1 MGRIG
6 GIQKH
11 SGTTMTAEKGS
22 TMATVG
28 VLCARGRVEENALM
42 AALAEAGI
50 VSALFP
56 PADEPLPV
64 GPMSPS
70 PTGHPFPVP
79 QLVVD
84 RHPTRQ
90 IARAVLATCG
100 ALGVPALCAGIAAT
114 GDRLDVASALAAHGL
129 PRPLTAL
136 CTSEDAAL
144 EAVAA
149 MGLPATLLPL
159 DLKSTPIP
167 LLDRDAAE
175 AVIEHRSV
183 LGGVS
188 GSLGLI
194 QAGSP
199 ASKNLVKVTVVDGA
213 AAALEAAPGTTVPD
227 KVLSLAKEAARAL
240 NADLVALIIALG
252 STDPVVWDAQPV
264 PDFRDAMP
272 VAGLTVAQTIAQSV
286 ERRLAAAVP
295 SFPAE
300 RGQAWTGF
308 STRAQRQR
316 GLRRDLVVS
325 A

>member
-1 MGRIG
+1 
-6 GIQKH
+6 
-11 SGTTMTAEKGS
+11 
-22 TMATVG
+22 MATVG

-64 GPMSPS
+64 GPLSPS
-70 PTGHPFPVP
+70 PTGRPFPVP

-84 RHPTRQ
+84 RHPVRQ
-90 IARAVLATCG
+90 VARAVLATCG
-100 ALGVPALCAGIAAT
+100 ALGVPALCGGVAAT

-159 DLKSTPIP
+159 DLKSTPIA

-175 AVIEHRSV
+175 AVIEHRAV

-199 ASKNLVKVTVVDGA
+199 ATENMVKVIVVDGA
-213 AAALEAAPGTTVPD
+213 AAALEVPSGTTVPD
-227 KVLSLAKEAARAL
+227 EALRLAEEAALAL
-240 NADLVALIIALG
+240 NADLVALMIALF
-252 STDPVVWDAQPV
+252 STEPVVWDAQPV
-264 PDFRDAMP
+264 PDFRHAMP
-272 VAGLTVAQTIAQSV
+272 VAGLTVAQTIASAV
-286 ERRLAAAVP
+286 ERRLSTAIPGVQT
-295 SFPAE
+295 E

-308 STRAQRQR
+308 STLTERREQ
-316 GLRRDLVVS
+316 GLRRDLVIS

>member
-1 MGRIG
+1 
-6 GIQKH
+6 
-11 SGTTMTAEKGS
+11 
-22 TMATVG
+22 MATVG

-64 GPMSPS
+64 GPLSPS
-70 PTGHPFPVP
+70 PTGRPFPVP

-149 MGLPATLLPL
+149 LGLPATLLPL

-175 AVIEHRSV
+175 AVVEHRAV
-183 LGGVS
+183 LGGVT
-188 GSLGLI
+188 GSLALI

-199 ASKNLVKVTVVDGA
+199 ASENLVQVIVVDGA
-213 AAALEAAPGTTVPD
+213 ASAVQVPPGTTVPGQA
-227 KVLSLAKEAARAL
+227 LHLAQEAARAL
-240 NADLVALIIALG
+240 NADLVALVIALG
-252 STDPVVWDAQPV
+252 STEPVVWDALPV

-272 VAGLTVAQTIAQSV
+272 VAGVTVAQAIAEAV
-286 ERRLAAAVP
+286 ERRLATVVP
-295 SFPAE
+295 SRPVEHDRTWTGYATHAE
-300 RGQAWTGF
+300 RKEQ
-308 STRAQRQR
+308 
-316 GLRRDLVVS
+316 GLRRDLVIS

>member
-1 MGRIG
+1 
-6 GIQKH
+6 
-11 SGTTMTAEKGS
+11 MTAEKGS
-22 TMATVG
+22 AMATVG

-70 PTGHPFPVP
+70 PAGRPFPVP

-84 RHPTRQ
+84 RHPIRQ
-90 IARAVLATCG
+90 IARAVLATCD

-167 LLDRDAAE
+167 LLDGDAAE
-175 AVIEHRSV
+175 AVIEHRAV
-183 LGGVS
+183 LGGVA

-194 QAGSP
+194 QTGSP
-199 ASKNLVKVTVVDGA
+199 TTHNLVKVIVVDGA
-213 AAALEAAPGTTVPD
+213 AAALEAAPGATVPE
-227 KVLSLAKEAARAL
+227 KVLRLAEEAAGAL
-240 NADLVALIIALG
+240 NADLVAIIIALG
-252 STDPVVWDAQPV
+252 STEPVVWDAHPV
-264 PDFRDAMP
+264 PDFREAMP
-272 VAGLTVAQTIAQSV
+272 VADLTVAQTIAKAV
-286 ERRLAAAVP
+286 ERRLATAVP
-295 SFPAE
+295 GYPAE
-300 RGQAWTGF
+300 RDQAWTGF
-308 STRAQRQR
+308 SARAQRQAQ
-316 GLRRDLVVS
+316 GPRRDLVIS

>member
-1 MGRIG
+1 
-6 GIQKH
+6 
-11 SGTTMTAEKGS
+11 MTAEKGS

-64 GPMSPS
+64 GPMFPS
-70 PTGHPFPVP
+70 PTGRPFPVP

-90 IARAVLATCG
+90 IARAVLATCD
-100 ALGVPALCAGIAAT
+100 ALGVPVLCAGIAAT

-144 EAVAA
+144 EAVAG
-149 MGLPATLLPL
+149 MGLQATLLPL

-175 AVIEHRSV
+175 AVVEHRAV
-183 LGGVS
+183 LGGVA
-188 GSLGLI
+188 GSLTLV

-199 ASKNLVKVTVVDGA
+199 ARDNLVKVIVVDGA
-213 AAALEAAPGTTVPD
+213 ASALEAAPGTTVPD
-227 KVLSLAKEAARAL
+227 QALRLAEEAARVL
-240 NADLVALIIALG
+240 EADLVALSIALS
-252 STDPVVWDAQPV
+252 STEPVVWDAQPV
-264 PDFRDAMP
+264 PDFREAMP
-272 VAGLTVAQTIAQSV
+272 VAGLTVAQTIAKAV
-286 ERRLAAAVP
+286 ERRLTTAVP
-295 SFPAE
+295 SFPAA
-300 RGQAWTGF
+300 RDQAWTGF
-308 STRAQRQR
+308 SARAQRQVQ

>member
-1 MGRIG
+1 
-6 GIQKH
+6 
-11 SGTTMTAEKGS
+11 
-22 TMATVG
+22 MATVG

-70 PTGHPFPVP
+70 PTGRPFPVP

-84 RHPTRQ
+84 RHPTRH
-90 IARAVLATCG
+90 IARAVLAACG

-159 DLKSTPIP
+159 DLKSRPIP
-167 LLDRDAAE
+167 LLDCDAAE
-175 AVIEHRSV
+175 AVVEHRAV
-183 LGGVS
+183 LGGVT

-194 QAGSP
+194 QAGAP
-199 ASKNLVKVTVVDGA
+199 ATENLVKVIVVDGA
-213 AAALEAAPGTTVPD
+213 ASALEAASGATVPD
-227 KVLSLAKEAARAL
+227 KALRLAEEAARAL
-240 NADLVALIIALG
+240 NAELVALIIALD
-252 STDPVVWDAQPV
+252 STEPVVWDARPV

-272 VAGLTVAQTIAQSV
+272 LAGLTVAQTIATAV
-286 ERRLAAAVP
+286 ERRLAIVVP
-295 SFPAE
+295 GFPAE
-300 RGQAWTGF
+300 RDQAWTGL
-308 STRAQRQR
+308 STRAQRQGR
-316 GLRRDLVVS
+316 RRDLVIS

>member
-1 MGRIG
+1 M
-6 GIQKH
+6 
-11 SGTTMTAEKGS
+11 
-22 TMATVG
+22 MATVG

-64 GPMSPS
+64 GPLSPS
-70 PTGHPFPVP
+70 PIGRPFPVP
-79 QLVVD
+79 QIVVD

-90 IARAVLATCG
+90 IARVVLATCG
-100 ALGVPALCAGIAAT
+100 ALGVPVLCAGIAAT

-149 MGLPATLLPL
+149 MALPATLLPL
-159 DLKSTPIP
+159 DLRSTPIP

-175 AVIEHRSV
+175 AVLEHRAV
-183 LGGVS
+183 LGGVD

-199 ASKNLVKVTVVDGA
+199 GTENLVKVIVVEGA
-213 AAALEAAPGTTVPD
+213 AYAIETAPGTTVPD
-227 KVLSLAKEAARAL
+227 QALRLAEEGARAL
-240 NADLVALIIALG
+240 NADLVAMIIALN
-252 STDPVVWDAQPV
+252 STEPVVWDVRPV
-264 PDFRDAMP
+264 PDFREAMP
-272 VAGLTVAQTIAQSV
+272 ITGLTVAQTIALAV
-286 ERRLAAAVP
+286 ERRLAATVP
-295 SFPAE
+295 DLPAN
-300 RGQAWTGF
+300 RDPVWPGF
-308 STRAQRQR
+308 SARAQPQGQ
-316 GLRRDLVVS
+316 GLRRDLVIS

>member
-1 MGRIG
+1 
-6 GIQKH
+6 
-11 SGTTMTAEKGS
+11 
-22 TMATVG
+22 MATVG
-28 VLCARGRVEENALM
+28 VLCARGRVEENAIM

-64 GPMSPS
+64 GPKAPS
-70 PTGHPFPVP
+70 PAGRPFPVP
-79 QLVVD
+79 QIVVD

-90 IARAVLATCG
+90 IARAVLATCS

-144 EAVAA
+144 EAVTA

-159 DLKSTPIP
+159 DLRSRPIA

-175 AVIEHRSV
+175 AVLEHRAV
-183 LGGVS
+183 LGGVE

-194 QAGSP
+194 QAGSIGFD
-199 ASKNLVKVTVVDGA
+199 NLVKVIVIDGA
-213 AAALEAAPGTTVPD
+213 ASALAAAPGTTVPD
-227 KVLSLAKEAARAL
+227 QALRLAERAAGAL
-240 NADLVALIIALG
+240 NADLVAIIIALG
-252 STDPVVWDAQPV
+252 PSGPLVWDARPV
-264 PDFRDAMP
+264 PDFRDTMP
-272 VAGLTVAQTIAQSV
+272 IADLTVAQAIARAV
-286 ERRLAAAVP
+286 ERRLATVP
-295 SFPAE
+295 GLPGKRDA
-300 RGQAWTGF
+300 AWTGIA
-308 STRAQRQR
+308 THGDGQ
-316 GLRRDLVVS
+316 GLRRDLVIS

>member
-1 MGRIG
+1 
-6 GIQKH
+6 
-11 SGTTMTAEKGS
+11 MTAEKGS

-28 VLCARGRVEENALM
+28 VLCARGRIEENALM
-42 AALAEAGI
+42 AALAQAGI

-70 PTGHPFPVP
+70 PTGRPFPVP
-79 QLVVD
+79 QIVVD

-100 ALGVPALCAGIAAT
+100 ALDVPVLCAGIAAT
-114 GDRLDVASALAAHGL
+114 GDRLDVASALAAHDL

-136 CTSEDAAL
+136 CTSEDAGI
-144 EAVAA
+144 EAVTA

-159 DLKSTPIP
+159 ELKSAPIA

-175 AVIEHRSV
+175 AVLEHRAV
-183 LGGVS
+183 LGGVE

-199 ASKNLVKVTVVDGA
+199 GTEDLANVIVVDGA
-213 AAALEAAPGTTVPD
+213 ASAFETRSGTAVSDQALRLAEHAAG
-227 KVLSLAKEAARAL
+227 AL
-240 NADLVALIIALG
+240 NADFVGIVIALRSSG
-252 STDPVVWDAQPV
+252 PVVWDARPV

-272 VAGLTVAQTIAQSV
+272 IGDLTVSQTIAQAV
-286 ERRLAAAVP
+286 KHRLMTTAPGLPGKRDPTWLGISSSAQ
-295 SFPAE
+295 
-300 RGQAWTGF
+300 GQ
-308 STRAQRQR
+308 
-316 GLRRDLVVS
+316 GLRRDLVIS

>member
-1 MGRIG
+1 
-6 GIQKH
+6 
-11 SGTTMTAEKGS
+11 
-22 TMATVG
+22 
-28 VLCARGRVEENALM
+28 M

-64 GPMSPS
+64 GPLSPS
-70 PTGHPFPVP
+70 PTGRPFPVP

-90 IARAVLATCG
+90 IARAVLATCD

-159 DLKSTPIP
+159 DLESTPIP

-175 AVIEHRSV
+175 AVVEHRAV

-199 ASKNLVKVTVVDGA
+199 ATNSLVKVIVVDGA
-213 AAALEAAPGTTVPD
+213 ASALEAAPGTTVPD
-227 KVLSLAKEAARAL
+227 QSLRLAEEAARAL

-252 STDPVVWDAQPV
+252 STEPVVWDVHPI
-264 PDFRDAMP
+264 PEFRHAMP
-272 VAGLTVAQTIAQSV
+272 VAGVTFAQAIAEAV
-286 ERRLAAAVP
+286 ERRLATTA
-295 SFPAE
+295 SGFPAE
-300 RGQAWTGF
+300 RGHALTGYA
-308 STRAQRQR
+308 TRAERQEQ
-316 GLRRDLVVS
+316 GLRRDLVIS